1 MTVLL
6 KIANLPRIYKEEIIS
21 ALGLERLACTNYVH
35 QLQALIICTNYTQQL
50 HPVHLCTNY
59 TCQLHPTITCT
70 NYIHQLPTP
79 ITCTNYIHQLPT
91 PITYTNYLHQLH
103 APITCTNYIY
113 KLHPP
118 ITSANYNHKLHT
130 LIQCL
135 CITDPDQIRFMPHR
149 EFGDRRD
156 GVTSSRTY
164 FYEGEEQ
171 CDKNMNIFLESIDGV
186 AGWWPNK
193 NI

>member
-1 MTVLL
+1 M
-6 KIANLPRIYKEEIIS
+6 
-21 ALGLERLACTNYVH
+21 H
-35 QLQALIICTNYTQQL
+35 QLCPPITSSTFMHKLHLPITSYNYMHQL
-50 HPVHLCTNY
+50 HTPTTYINY
-59 TCQLHPTITCT
+59 MHQLHIPITYTIFL
-70 NYIHQLPTP
+70 YKLHTP
-79 ITCTNYIHQLPT
+79 ITCTI
-91 PITYTNYLHQLH
+91 
-103 APITCTNYIY
+103 YIY